1 MLMIRKKMGF
11 LEIRRFKDFYLTESR
26 NYSPSVKNLMG
37 NSLVNEDSGTWV
49 GNSWVGSDSQNS
61 NTKTNKSKEES
72 YRSIAYKL
80 SEIFGLY
87 GFFFAQKPGFFNPDN
102 WSKLMDQIVA
112 VKDPAAKWDTIVK
125 MSKFLQQKVDSPAM
139 QPTTRGEF
147 GYRGEY
153 DYAAETADLPQATEF
168 LKAASNAAFKSFT
181 PDEQKK
187 SLEIMDGILKET
199 KPLKVQ
205 ENLNTLREGQ
215 RYLPPSQSDL
225 MVLADSIGAKLLNMY
240 SLLDN
245 LKVAYPGSEAEID
258 SFLNSS
264 VTPNVDKIRAII
276 QNDIPKVGDQA
287 TVGYMKK
294 LTDFDAVISAL
305 IPRAEALKDKVVKTF
320 QPIAASSEF
329 EDSAQEIINKVR
341 EGIMKQAENN
351 ARKKKSGDVVAGETN
366 IRDPRNSGDAQAAGS
381 DASKTSADAKQQR
394 RKQNVDDLSDFLAKK
409 YKKRA

>member
-1 MLMIRKKMGF
+1 MGF

-49 GNSWVGSDSQNS
+49 GNSWTGSGSQNS
-61 NTKTNKSKEES
+61 NSKTNKSKEES

-87 GFFFAQKPGFFNPDN
+87 GFFFGQKPGFISDAN
-102 WSKLMDQIVA
+102 WSKLMGEIVA
-112 VKDPAAKWDTIVK
+112 VKDPAAKWDTIIK
-125 MSKFLQQKVDSPAM
+125 MTNSLQQKVASPAM
-139 QPTTRGEF
+139 KPTSRLEF
-147 GYRGEY
+147 GYRGDY
-153 DYAAETADLPQATEF
+153 DYAEETSDLPQAAGF

-181 PDEQKK
+181 PEEQKK
-187 SLEIMDGILKET
+187 SLEILDGIIQKT
-199 KPLKVQ
+199 KPLTFQKNSNPV
-205 ENLNTLREGQ
+205 TEGQ

-240 SLLDN
+240 SMLDN
-245 LKVAYPGSEAEID
+245 LRTAYPGSETEID

-264 VTPNVDKIRAII
+264 VTPNVDKIRKII
-276 QNDIPKVGDQA
+276 ENDIPNVGDKA

-294 LTDFDAVISAL
+294 LTDFDAAITAL
-305 IPRAEALKDKVVKTF
+305 IPRSEALKDKIVKTF
-320 QPIAASSEF
+320 QPIAASREF
-329 EDSAQEIINKVR
+329 EDSAQEIIDKVR
-341 EGIMKQAENN
+341 EGILKQSEDY
-351 ARKKKSGDVVAGETN
+351 ARKRKAGDVVAGETD
-366 IRDPRNSGDAQAAGS
+366 ITDPRNSGDAQVAGS
-381 DASKTSADAKQQR
+381 DQAKAADSAKSQR

>member
-1 MLMIRKKMGF
+1 MGF

-26 NYSPSVKNLMG
+26 NYSPSVKTLDG
-37 NSLVNEDSGTWV
+37 NSFVNEDSTLGQDKK
-49 GNSWVGSDSQNS
+49 G
-61 NTKTNKSKEES
+61 KEES

-87 GFFFAQKPGFFNPDN
+87 GFFFAQKPGFFDPKN

-112 VKDPAAKWDTIVK
+112 VKDPTAKWDTIVK
-125 MSKFLQQKVDSPAM
+125 MSKFLQQKVASPAM
-139 QPTTRGEF
+139 EPTTRGEF

-168 LKAASNAAFKSFT
+168 LRAASNAAFKSFT

-199 KPLKVQ
+199 KPLTLQ
-205 ENLNTLREGQ
+205 ENLNPLREGQ

-245 LKVAYPGSEAEID
+245 LKAAYSGSEAEID

-264 VTPNVDKIRAII
+264 VIPNVDKIRAII
-276 QNDIPKVGDQA
+276 QTDIPNVGDKA

-294 LTDFDAVISAL
+294 LTDFDASISAL
-305 IPRAEALKDKVVKTF
+305 IPRSEALKDKIVKTF
-320 QPIAASSEF
+320 QPIAASREF
-329 EDSAQEIINKVR
+329 EDSAQGIIDKVR
-341 EGIMKQAENN
+341 EGIMKQAESN
-351 ARKKKSGDVVAGETN
+351 ARKRKSGDVIAGETN
-366 IRDPRNSGDAQAAGS
+366 IRDPRNSGDAQVAGS
-381 DASKTSADAKQQR
+381 TSSKAAEAANKQQSAAR
-394 RKQNVDDLSDFLAKK
+394 RKQNVDDLSDFLSKK
-409 YKKRA
+409 YQKRA

>member
-1 MLMIRKKMGF
+1 MGF
-11 LEIRRFKDFYLTESR
+11 SEIRRFKDFYLTESR

-49 GNSWVGSDSQNS
+49 GNSWTGPGSQNS
-61 NTKTNKSKEES
+61 NSGTNRSKEES

-87 GFFFAQKPGFFNPDN
+87 GFFFGQKPGFISDDN
-102 WSKLMDQIVA
+102 WSKLMGEIVA
-112 VKDPAAKWDTIVK
+112 VKDPAAKWDTIIK
-125 MSKFLQQKVDSPAM
+125 MTNSLQQKVASPAM
-139 QPTTRGEF
+139 KPTSRLEF
-147 GYRGEY
+147 GYRGDY
-153 DYAAETADLPQATEF
+153 DYAEETADLPQAAGF

-181 PDEQKK
+181 PEEQKK
-187 SLEIMDGILKET
+187 SLEILDGIIKKT
-199 KPLKVQ
+199 KPLTFQKNSNPV
-205 ENLNTLREGQ
+205 TEGQ

-240 SLLDN
+240 SMLDN
-245 LKVAYPGSEAEID
+245 LRTSYPGSETEID

-276 QNDIPKVGDQA
+276 ENDIPNVGDKA

-294 LTDFDAVISAL
+294 LTDFDAAITAL
-305 IPRAEALKDKVVKTF
+305 IPRAEALKDKIVKTF
-320 QPIAASSEF
+320 QPIAASREF
-329 EDSAQEIINKVR
+329 EDSAQGIIDKVR
-341 EGIMKQAENN
+341 EGILKQSEDY
-351 ARKKKSGDVVAGETN
+351 ARKKKAGDVIAGTTD
-366 IRDPRNSGDAQAAGS
+366 IRDPRNSGDAQVAGS
-381 DASKTSADAKQQR
+381 EQAKAATAAKSQR

>member
-1 MLMIRKKMGF
+1 MGF
-11 LEIRRFKDFYLTESR
+11 LEIRRFKDFYLVESR
-26 NYSPSVKNLMG
+26 RYSPSVKSLMG

-49 GNSWVGSDSQNS
+49 GNSWTDSGSQNS
-61 NTKTNKSKEES
+61 NSKTNRSKEES

-112 VKDPAAKWDTIVK
+112 VKDPTAKWDIIIK
-125 MSKFLQQKVDSPAM
+125 MTNFLQQKVASPAM
-139 QPTTRGEF
+139 EATTRGEF

-153 DYAAETADLPQATEF
+153 DYAEETADLPQAAGF

-187 SLEIMDGILKET
+187 SLEIMDGILKKT
-199 KPLKVQ
+199 KPLTFQKNPNPV
-205 ENLNTLREGQ
+205 TEGQ

-240 SLLDN
+240 SLLEG
-245 LKVAYPGSEAEID
+245 LKAAYPGSETEID

-264 VTPNVDKIRAII
+264 VTPNVDKIRKII
-276 QNDIPKVGDQA
+276 ETDIPNVGEKA
-287 TVGYMKK
+287 AAGYMKK
-294 LTDFDAVISAL
+294 LTDFDATISAL
-305 IPRAEALKDKVVKTF
+305 IPRAEALKDKVTKSF
-320 QPIAASSEF
+320 QPIAASREF
-329 EDSAQEIINKVR
+329 EDSAQGIIDKVR
-341 EGIMKQAENN
+341 EGIMKQAESN
-351 ARKKKSGDVVAGETN
+351 ARKRKAGDVVAGATD
-366 IRDPRNSGDAQAAGS
+366 IIDPRNSGDAQVAGS
-381 DASKTSADAKQQR
+381 TTAKAAEASKLQR
-394 RKQNVDDLSDFLAKK
+394 KKQNVDDLSNFLAKK